1 MQSKEKERK
10 IVMINQ
16 RKGKEEKKKEK
27 KEEIGNTLKN
37 NWWQNKQTK
46 ERKKKRKEVGWEIK
60 IKGFCRL
67 KEAIQFTKEWKMI
80 FYFTNKKE
88 VSKKTKK

>member
-1 MQSKEKERK
+1 MLGKVDWVGSETVLRDCLVQSKEKERK

-37 NWWQNKQTK
+37 N
-46 ERKKKRKEVGWEIK
+46 
-60 IKGFCRL
+60 
-67 KEAIQFTKEWKMI
+67 
-80 FYFTNKKE
+80 
-88 VSKKTKK
+88 